1 MPTNLAID
9 DRLILEA
16 QKLGNHRTKKDT
28 VTTALEEY
36 IRRRKQID
44 ILSSFGTID
53 YDSRYDYKRARSR
66 KRE

>member
-9 DRLILEA
+9 DRLILGA

-53 YDSRYDYKRARSR
+53 YDSSYDYKRERSR
-66 KRE
+66 KRK